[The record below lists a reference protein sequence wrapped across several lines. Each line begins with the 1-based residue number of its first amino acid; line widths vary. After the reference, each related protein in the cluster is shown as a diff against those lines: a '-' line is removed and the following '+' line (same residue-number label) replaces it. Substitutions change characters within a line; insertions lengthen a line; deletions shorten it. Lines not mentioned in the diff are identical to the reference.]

1 MPFRRLRNAGINV
14 CLGNDEATV
23 DDGINLWTVL
33 KMAGLIHNVG
43 GTEYREWPMPIEVLT
58 AATSGGARAML
69 LGEETG
75 KLAPGY
81 QADIA
86 LLDLNAL
93 TYTPLNNLRR
103 QLVYCENGSSVVMT
117 IVGGRIVMRDGKVL
131 TADEEAIKAEAR
143 DLADEFQGS

>member
-1 MPFRRLRNAGINV
+1 
-14 CLGNDEATV
+14 
-23 DDGINLWTVL
+23 
-33 KMAGLIHNVG
+33 
-43 GTEYREWPMPIEVLT
+43 MPIEVLT

-75 KLAPGY
+75 KLVPGY

-86 LLDLNAL
+86 LLDLNVL

-143 DLADEFQGS
+143 DLADEFQRFMKSCESAAKELDPFYRAMYQKAVSTPVPMQRWAGPMNP